1 MNAMA
6 DEDRLVQ
13 LAVDAAPPLTDEEI
27 HEVRGL
33 LFPTT
38 DAPALTTFTTIQVT
52 RTEIKPRRAA

>member
-1 MNAMA
+1 MSTLD

-33 LFPTT
+33 LFPPTDTT
-38 DAPALTTFTTIQVT
+38 ALAALATVHVT